1 MAELPRDGKAGGAW
15 QGGRF
20 DLIVLISMAVSASSS
35 DRPFRLTNEGLL
47 LRVKVLAGAGRNQL
61 AGVRAAELAVR
72 IQVPA
77 LEGRA
82 NRELRRF
89 LADRLGLAVSKI
101 EIITG
106 VTSPHKI
113 LRLPSAALG
122 VLRDLLDS
130 KL

>member
-1 MAELPRDGKAGGAW
+1 
-15 QGGRF
+15 
-20 DLIVLISMAVSASSS
+20 MAVSASSS